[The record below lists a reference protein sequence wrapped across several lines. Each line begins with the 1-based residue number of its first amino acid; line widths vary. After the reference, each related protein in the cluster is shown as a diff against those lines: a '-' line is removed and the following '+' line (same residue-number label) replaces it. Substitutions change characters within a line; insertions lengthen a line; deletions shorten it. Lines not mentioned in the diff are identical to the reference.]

1 MTIKER
7 LFVAGLLDVFSEAVC
22 KKDRDKM
29 LELLR
34 QVDIEKPEW
43 SVDTV
48 LAHPG
53 QYGFN
58 F

>member
-1 MTIKER
+1 M
-7 LFVAGLLDVFSEAVC
+7 AGLLDVFSEAVC